1 MQPQISHEPTR
12 TERVHNLRPIP
23 PEFLRRQRAS
33 VERQGEAFAV
43 VLTRHF
49 IDLRGDD
56 DVDEDVI
63 SLHADEA
70 SAIRAASWAEAR

>member
-1 MQPQISHEPTR
+1 MN
-12 TERVHNLRPIP
+12 NLRNIP
-23 PEFLRRQRAS
+23 PAYLLKQRAS

-49 IDLRGDD
+49 IDLRGED
-56 DVDEDVI
+56 DVLEDVI

-70 SAIRAASWAEAR
+70 SAIRAASWAEAH